1 VASHNVEVADK
12 CAEAIEEGRS
22 QCKYYSSQDV
32 TKLIH
37 IRAVSNELMDY
48 RRGGGMLGVT
58 LNLLMCDRGG
68 TLYSVHDTV

>member
-1 VASHNVEVADK
+1 MET
-12 CAEAIEEGRS
+12 IEEGRGH
-22 QCKYYSSQDV
+22 CKYYSSQDV

-37 IRAVSNELMDY
+37 IRAVSKELMDY

-68 TLYSVHDTV
+68 ALYSVHATI